1 MRTEQVRVVG
11 VQDVRVPPT
20 DRLEW
25 LPPALFRRP
34 SDRAEGD
41 LERMAITDMSNARRT
56 RGLILINTGNGKG
69 KTTAAI
75 GTAFRALGHGMR
87 VGMIQFIK
95 GKWKTG
101 ERKLGEQ
108 TPNLTWLTMG
118 HGFTWESLDLDRDRA
133 AARTAWNIAKAWLLD
148 ESYDLV
154 VFDEITHVI
163 NYGFIPLDEVLSAL
177 QARRADLHVILTGR
191 DAPAELSAIADVV
204 TEMQAVKHPYRD
216 GVSAQKGIE
225 F

>member
-1 MRTEQVRVVG
+1 
-11 VQDVRVPPT
+11 
-20 DRLEW
+20 
-25 LPPALFRRP
+25 
-34 SDRAEGD
+34 
-41 LERMAITDMSNARRT
+41 MSTSGRT
-56 RGLILINTGNGKG
+56 RGLILINTGKGKG

-101 ERKLGEQ
+101 ERQLGEQ

-118 HGFTWESLDLDRDRA
+118 RGFTWESLDLDRDRK
-133 AARTAWNIAKAWLLD
+133 AARAAWDIARGWLLD
-148 ESYDLV
+148 DGYDLV
-154 VFDEITHVI
+154 VFDEITYVI
-163 NYGFIPLDEVLSAL
+163 NYGFVPLDEILSAL
-177 QARRADLHVILTGR
+177 QARRSELHVILTGR
-191 DAPAELSAIADVV
+191 DAPEELFAIADVV

-216 GVSAQKGIE
+216 GVPAQKGIE

>member
-1 MRTEQVRVVG
+1 MMNTSK
-11 VQDVRVPPT
+11 
-20 DRLEW
+20 
-25 LPPALFRRP
+25 RP
-34 SDRAEGD
+34 
-41 LERMAITDMSNARRT
+41 N
-56 RGLILINTGNGKG
+56 GLLLINTGDGKG

-101 ERKLGEQ
+101 ERRLGER

-118 HGFTWESLDLDRDRA
+118 HGFTWESLDLDRDRE
-133 AARTAWNIAKAWLLD
+133 AARAAWDIARKWLLD

-154 VFDEITHVI
+154 VFDEITYVI
-163 NYGFIPLDEVLSAL
+163 NYGFVPLDEVLSTL
-177 QARRADLHVILTGR
+177 QARRPDLHVILTGR
-191 DAPAELSAIADVV
+191 DAPTELIAIADVV

>member
-1 MRTEQVRVVG
+1 
-11 VQDVRVPPT
+11 
-20 DRLEW
+20 
-25 LPPALFRRP
+25 
-34 SDRAEGD
+34 
-41 LERMAITDMSNARRT
+41 MSTARRT

-133 AARTAWNIAKAWLLD
+133 AARAAWNIASPWLLD

-154 VFDEITHVI
+154 IFDEITYVI
-163 NYGFIPLDEVLSAL
+163 NYGFVPLDELLSAL
-177 QARRADLHVILTGR
+177 QARRPELHVILTGR

-204 TEMQAVKHPYRD
+204 TEMQAVKM
-216 GVSAQKGIE
+216 SAQKGIE

>member
-1 MRTEQVRVVG
+1 MNTSK
-11 VQDVRVPPT
+11 
-20 DRLEW
+20 
-25 LPPALFRRP
+25 RP
-34 SDRAEGD
+34 
-41 LERMAITDMSNARRT
+41 N
-56 RGLILINTGNGKG
+56 GLLLINTGDGKG

-118 HGFTWESLDLDRDRA
+118 HGFTWESLDLDRDRK
-133 AARTAWNIAKAWLLD
+133 AARAAWDIAHTWLLN

-154 VFDEITHVI
+154 VFDEITYVI
-163 NYGFIPLDEVLSAL
+163 NYGFVPLDEVLSAL
-177 QARRADLHVILTGR
+177 QARRPDLHVILTGR
-191 DAPAELSAIADVV
+191 NAPAELSAIADVV